1 MSLQVILWLAT
12 AGGAAVFFLGGLLL
26 GRRRIHTVVQIEK
39 VPVVTAAALPGPIVA
54 PPAPA
59 PIVAPPAPAFVAAPP
74 APAPTLAAP
83 AAVASERLAAAQAET
98 EHLRAEMTR
107 SRAEGERVRRE
118 LDQLRLDMAA
128 QAQGLAVAQG
138 QLSVAKDASRAL
150 DADRLRLEGELSRL
164 KATEADLRTAVAR
177 ARADE
182 TDLDAHK
189 AKVRE
194 LETAVEQ
201 LRLERTHSQEREF
214 ALEKQIAA
222 QQAWPELEKTLR
234 HDLVVLRESLRT
246 QEEKAKRLGETNLE
260 LRRELDA
267 VSGRA
272 THLESLERENQ
283 ELRVRSLA
291 SEVSSSTNGTAPTPR
306 PASNLAGTHALQI
319 LVTQVAGL
327 DSVRAAVIGDDL
339 GLVVACQG
347 THGDELAAIGALFGR
362 ACTEARKV
370 LPLDHIQRILVEDQG
385 NISVT
390 VRPLRSYDG
399 SIGADELTLVTLA
412 HGTEPD
418 PDQVARIL
426 AQQGSPPPREAH
438 DAQQLGT

>member
-1 MSLQVILWLAT
+1 MSMQVILWLAT
-12 AGGAAVFFLGGLLL
+12 VGGAAVFFLGGLLL
-26 GRRRIHTVVQIEK
+26 GRRRIQTVVHVEK
-39 VPVVTAAALPGPIVA
+39 APAVTAAVAPA
-54 PPAPA
+54 PPAVTAPLAAAPLPAAPLPA
-59 PIVAPPAPAFVAAPP
+59 PGPVAG
-74 APAPTLAAP
+74 
-83 AAVASERLAAAQAET
+83 ERLAAALAET
-98 EHLRAEMTR
+98 EHLRAEITR
-107 SRAEGERVRRE
+107 TRAESERVRRE
-118 LDQLRLDMAA
+118 LEQLRVDLAE
-128 QAQGLAVAQG
+128 QAERLTSSQG
-138 QLSVAKDASRAL
+138 QLALAKDATRAQEV
-150 DADRLRLEGELSRL
+150 DRVRLEGELTRL
-164 KATEADLRTAVAR
+164 KATEADLRAAVGR
-177 ARADE
+177 SRADE
-182 TDLDAHK
+182 SDLGAHK
-189 AKVRE
+189 AKVRD
-194 LETAVEQ
+194 LEKALEQ
-201 LRLERTHSQEREF
+201 LRLEQTRSQEREY
-214 ALEKQIAA
+214 LLDKQVAA

-260 LRRELDA
+260 LRRELDTL
-267 VSGRA
+267 SGRA
-272 THLESLERENQ
+272 THFESLERENQ

-291 SEVSSSTNGTAPTPR
+291 TEVSAANGKPPAAR
-306 PASNLAGTHALQI
+306 AASNLAGTHALQI
-319 LVTQVAGL
+319 LVGQVAGL

-399 SIGADELTLVTLA
+399 SVGADELTLVTLA

-426 AQQGSPPPREAH
+426 AQQGSPSAREAH